1 MYIIRKVSLKTALLF
16 LYVAVSH
23 NLRKMTTEF
32 ETEIVKTKEFNK
44 IFMIVF
50 GILYLIS
57 TFYVFLY
64 DKENQNVYLK
74 YLALAIYTSGI
85 YFLFG
90 QSFIKPKQIGKLK
103 ISTDRIEFNQNDE
116 NKNIPLNELE
126 NIYLKYMDYGSW
138 TTHSIF
144 GNKNYLRITEK
155 SGNKYDFEILIRNR
169 NSKNEL
175 KRILHSPEFYEK
187 FDFMKGGN
195 SRTEF

>member
-1 MYIIRKVSLKTALLF
+1 MNTK
-16 LYVAVSH
+16 
-23 NLRKMTTEF
+23 F

-50 GILYLIS
+50 GVLYLIS

-64 DKENQNVYLK
+64 EKENQNIYLK

-90 QSFIKPKQIGKLK
+90 QSFIKPKKTGKLK
-103 ISTDRIEFNQNDE
+103 ISTERIEFNKNEE
-116 NKNIPLNELE
+116 NKSIALNELD

-144 GNKNYLRITEK
+144 GNKNYLKITEK
-155 SGNKYDFEILIRNR
+155 SGKKHDFEILIRNR

-175 KRILHSPEFYEK
+175 KRILNSPEYYEK

>member
-1 MYIIRKVSLKTALLF
+1 MITK
-16 LYVAVSH
+16 
-23 NLRKMTTEF
+23 F

-64 DKENQNVYLK
+64 DKNHQNVYLK
-74 YLALAIYTSGI
+74 YLALAIYASGI

-90 QSFIKPKQIGKLK
+90 QSFIKPKKVGKLK
-103 ISTDRIEFNQNDE
+103 ISTERIEFDENDE
-116 NKNIPLNELE
+116 NKSIAVNELE
-126 NIYLKYMDYGSW
+126 NIYMKYMDYGSW

-155 SGNKYDFEILIRNR
+155 SGKKYDFEILIRNKD
-169 NSKNEL
+169 SKNDL
-175 KRILHSPEFYEK
+175 KRILNSPGYYEK
-187 FDFMKGGN
+187 FDFVKGGN

>member
-1 MYIIRKVSLKTALLF
+1 MPK
-16 LYVAVSH
+16 
-23 NLRKMTTEF
+23 EF

-64 DKENQNVYLK
+64 DKENQNIYLK
-74 YLALAIYTSGI
+74 YLAFAIYTSGI

-90 QSFIKPKQIGKLK
+90 QPFLKPKKIGKLK
-103 ISTDRIEFNQNDE
+103 ISTNRIEFNQNDE

-126 NIYLKYMDYGSW
+126 KIYLKYMDYGSW

-175 KRILHSPEFYEK
+175 KRILNSPEFYEK

>member
-1 MYIIRKVSLKTALLF
+1 MTA
-16 LYVAVSH
+16 
-23 NLRKMTTEF
+23 EF

-50 GILYLIS
+50 IILYMIS
-57 TFYVFLY
+57 GFYIFMY
-64 DKENQNVYLK
+64 DKENQNIYLK
-74 YLALAIYTSGI
+74 YLALGIYLSGI

-90 QSFIKPKQIGKLK
+90 QSFIKPKKIGKLK
-103 ISTDRIEFNQNDE
+103 ISTDRIEFKVDDD

-138 TTHSIF
+138 STHSIF

-155 SGNKYDFEILIRNR
+155 SEKKYDFEILLRNK
-169 NSKNEL
+169 NSKNDL
-175 KRILHSPEFYEK
+175 KKILNSPEFYEK
-187 FDFMKGGN
+187 FDFMKDGN

>member
-1 MYIIRKVSLKTALLF
+1 
-16 LYVAVSH
+16 
-23 NLRKMTTEF
+23 MTTEF
-32 ETEIVKTKEFNK
+32 ETEIVKTNEFNK
-44 IFMIVF
+44 VVMIVF
-50 GILYLIS
+50 GVLYLFS

-64 DKENQNVYLK
+64 DKGNQNIYLK
-74 YLALAIYTSGI
+74 YLALAIYASGI

-90 QSFIKPKQIGKLK
+90 QSFIKPKKIGKLK
-103 ISTDRIEFNQNDE
+103 ISTDGIEFDNNNE
-116 NKNIPLNELE
+116 NKSIALNKLE

-155 SGNKYDFEILIRNR
+155 SGKEYDFEILIRNR
-169 NSKNEL
+169 NAKNEL
-175 KRILHSPEFYEK
+175 KRILNSPEFYEK

>member
-1 MYIIRKVSLKTALLF
+1 
-16 LYVAVSH
+16 
-23 NLRKMTTEF
+23 MTTEF

>member
-1 MYIIRKVSLKTALLF
+1 
-16 LYVAVSH
+16 
-23 NLRKMTTEF
+23 MTTEF

-50 GILYLIS
+50 GVLYLIS

-64 DKENQNVYLK
+64 DKENQNIYLK
-74 YLALAIYTSGI
+74 YLALGIYTSGI

-90 QSFIKPKQIGKLK
+90 QSFIKPKKIGKLK
-103 ISTDRIEFNQNDE
+103 ISTARIEFQESDE

-144 GNKNYLRITEK
+144 GNKNYLSITEK
-155 SGNKYDFEILIRNR
+155 SGKKYDFEILIRNK

-175 KRILHSPEFYEK
+175 KRILNSPEFFIIILNTTLLIKKNFYL
-187 FDFMKGGN
+187 
-195 SRTEF
+195 

>member
-1 MYIIRKVSLKTALLF
+1 MNTK
-16 LYVAVSH
+16 
-23 NLRKMTTEF
+23 F

-50 GILYLIS
+50 GVLYLIS

-64 DKENQNVYLK
+64 EKENQNIYLK

-90 QSFIKPKQIGKLK
+90 QSFIKPKKIGKLK
-103 ISTDRIEFNQNDE
+103 ISTERIEFNKNEE
-116 NKNIPLNELE
+116 NKSIALNELD

-144 GNKNYLRITEK
+144 GNKNYLKITEK
-155 SGNKYDFEILIRNR
+155 SGKKHDFEILIRNR

-175 KRILHSPEFYEK
+175 KRILNSPEYYEK